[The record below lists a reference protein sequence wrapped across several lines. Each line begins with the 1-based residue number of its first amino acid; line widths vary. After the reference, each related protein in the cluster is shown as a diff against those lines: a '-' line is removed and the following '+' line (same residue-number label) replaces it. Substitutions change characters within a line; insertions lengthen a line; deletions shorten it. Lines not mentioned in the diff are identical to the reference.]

1 MAEFIRG
8 FFRAVHES
16 NWFIHSFFVSENKKA
31 TRRLLPFL
39 KDGRDDRIRTCDLI
53 VPNDALYQAEPHPDM
68 DSIVA
73 MFLIF
78 VKQYAPAACVYRIV
92 QLFPVPCGQRLHG
105 VP

>member
-1 MAEFIRG
+1 MPPEIKTPAPNGSGSYPYE
-8 FFRAVHES
+8 
-16 NWFIHSFFVSENKKA
+16 
-31 TRRLLPFL
+31 
-39 KDGRDDRIRTCDLI
+39 DGRDDRIRTCDLI

-78 VKQYAPAACVYRIV
+78 VKQYAPAACVYRIA
-92 QLFPVPCGQRLHG
+92 QLFPVPCGQRLRG